1 MALVV
6 PQINT
11 KDFSK
16 MMNNVIEYSIGFLDG
31 TQKGKTKFLQQL
43 GKSTIDGLK
52 RYIDIQAKMSPGALH
67 HVYEWHKVGS
77 PDARL
82 YTISMSV
89 KGDAVAFFSNF
100 SQSKSLKEGS
110 NVPFYNK
117 AKIMEEG
124 VSVVIKPR
132 NAKVLAFTENG
143 EDVFTANPVVVNNPG
158 GDQVQGAYQRTFDSF
173 FQNYFSQSFLRASGL
188 FEYLSNPKAFKTN
201 LKQGSFGGRRVGY
214 NTGYS
219 WIVNATIEVE

>member
-6 PQINT
+6 PQIKT
-11 KDFSK
+11 KDFSRI
-16 MMNNVIEYSIGFLDG
+16 MNNVIDYSIGFLDG
-31 TQKGKTKFLQQL
+31 TQKGKSQFLKQL
-43 GKSTIDGLK
+43 GMSTIEGLK
-52 RYIDIQAKMSPGALH
+52 RFIDVQAKMSPGALH
-67 HVYEWHKVGS
+67 HIYEWHKTGS

-82 YTISMSV
+82 YSISMSV

-100 SQSKSLKEGS
+100 SQSRSLKEGS

-132 NAKVLAFTENG
+132 NSNVLAFTEDG
-143 EDVFTANPVVVNNPG
+143 QDIFTPNPVVVNNPG
-158 GDQVQGAYQRTFDSF
+158 GDQVKGSYEKTFDSF
-173 FQNYFSQSFLRASGL
+173 FQNYFSQSFLRSSGI
-188 FEYLSNPKAFKTN
+188 FEYLSNPKAFKSN
-201 LKQGSFGGRRVGY
+201 FQQGSIGGRRVGY